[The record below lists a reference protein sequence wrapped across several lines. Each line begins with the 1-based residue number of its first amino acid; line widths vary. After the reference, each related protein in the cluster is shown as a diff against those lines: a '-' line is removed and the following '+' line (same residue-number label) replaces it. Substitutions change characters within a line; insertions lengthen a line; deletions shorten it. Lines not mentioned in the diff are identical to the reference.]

1 MWPYSTPALEG
12 KPLQTIIDALMEA
25 ERVQPGSHSWTY
37 NPWIEQ
43 PQKTLA
49 VFVIDCA
56 AILLVAYSY
65 RGDPAVNW
73 FMLLAALFMFGMTLS
88 LLVPIGYTL
97 DEKGV
102 TVRFLG
108 VPSFRQWQH
117 YRNVYVHK
125 NGVFLTSMRK
135 PSGLDPF
142 RGHFLLLT
150 SENRDVIVLYA
161 KRHIKAET

>member
-1 MWPYSTPALEG
+1 MDAEQVQSG
-12 KPLQTIIDALMEA
+12 PL
-25 ERVQPGSHSWTY
+25 SWKY
-37 NPWIEQ
+37 NPWTEQ
-43 PQKTLA
+43 PQKTLS

-56 AILLVAYSY
+56 AIVLVAYSY
-65 RGDPAVNW
+65 RGDPALNW

-88 LLVPIGYTL
+88 LLVPIAYTL

-108 VPSFRQWQH
+108 VPSFRLWQH

-125 NGVFLTSMRK
+125 NGIFLTSMRK

-142 RGHFLLLT
+142 RGHFLLYGEST
-150 SENRDVIVLYA
+150 RDLVVSYA
-161 KRHIKAET
+161 KRYIKSEA